1 MGDLLDLNF
10 ILDKEDINLFNQE
23 NVEDESPTEEETT
36 TEKEDNKSTTEVN
49 PDELFSEKPES
60 VGSEKDSNQEEDTHF
75 DESEGTS
82 PEFFSS
88 IAETFAEEGILPI
101 DEEAIKNIKSAEDL
115 KKAFEDYAD
124 SRLDEQQRRVK
135 EALDGGIEPDTIRN
149 YENTINYLNSISDDT
164 IAEESEQGENLRKQ
178 IIYQDYINRG
188 FSQSRATK
196 EVDKAISNGTDIED
210 AKEALNSIKEFYT
223 SQYDKAIEDAKE
235 LREQEDRKRKEHM
248 ESFKKTI
255 LDSKNEVFEGLE
267 VDKNTRQKVFDNL
280 SKPVYK
286 DPDTGVYLTAIQKY
300 AKENNDDFTL
310 KLGFLF
316 TLTDGFKNLDG
327 LIKKQTKKAVKKG
340 FRDLE
345 QKLKSGSVRGGSLSY
360 SSGVSDDSPFTI
372 NGKQLAF

>member
-1 MGDLLDLNF
+1 MEGLLDLNY

-23 NVEDESPTEEETT
+23 NVEEEPSTKEEDTK
-36 TEKEDNKSTTEVN
+36 EKEDKDSTTEVN
-49 PDELFSEKPES
+49 PDELFSEEPES
-60 VGSEKDSNQEEDTHF
+60 VGSEKNTNQEEDTHF
-75 DESEGTS
+75 DESDGTS

-101 DEEAIKNIKSAEDL
+101 DEEAIKNIKTAEDL

-124 SRLDEQQRRVK
+124 SRLDEQQKRIK

-149 YENTINYLNSISDDT
+149 YENTINYLNSINDDA

-196 EVDKAISNGTDIED
+196 EVDKAISNGTDIDD

-223 SQYDKAIEDAKE
+223 SQYDNAVKEAKE
-235 LREQEDRKRKEHM
+235 LREQEEKERKEHM
-248 ESFKKTI
+248 ESFRKTI

-267 VDKNTRQKVFDNL
+267 VDKNTRQKVLDNL

-286 DPDTGVYLTAIQKY
+286 DPDTGAYLTAIQKY

>member
-1 MGDLLDLNF
+1 MEDLLNLDF
-10 ILDKEDINLFNQE
+10 ILDKDEVDLFNQE
-23 NVEDESPTEEETT
+23 NVEEEPSADEELNTK
-36 TEKEDNKSTTEVN
+36 KEDKTTTEVN

-60 VGSEKDSNQEEDTHF
+60 VGSEKDTSQEEDTHF

-124 SRLDEQQRRVK
+124 SRLDEQQRRIK
-135 EALDGGIEPDTIRN
+135 EALDGGIEPDAIRN
-149 YENTINYLNSISDDT
+149 YENTINYLNSITDDT
-164 IAEESEQGENLRKQ
+164 IAEENEQGENLRKQ

-188 FSQSRATK
+188 FSQARATK
-196 EVDKAISNGTDIED
+196 EVEKAISNGTDIDD
-210 AKEALNSIKEFYT
+210 AKEALSSIKEFYT
-223 SQYDKAIEDAKE
+223 SQYDNAVKEAKE
-235 LREQEDRKRKEHM
+235 LREQEEKEREKHM
-248 ESFKKTI
+248 EAFRKTI

-267 VDKNTRQKVFDNL
+267 IDKNTRQKVLDNL

-286 DPDTGVYLTAIQKY
+286 DPDTGAYLTAIQKY

-345 QKLKSGSVRGGSLSY
+345 QKLKNSSVKGGSLSY

>member
-10 ILDKEDINLFNQE
+10 ILDKEDKNMFNQE
-23 NVEDESPTEEETT
+23 NVEDEPPTEEETT

-149 YENTINYLNSISDDT
+149 YENTINYLNSISEDT
-164 IAEESEQGENLRKQ
+164 IAEEGEQGENLRKQ

-196 EVDKAISNGTDIED
+196 EVDRAISNGTDIED
-210 AKEALNSIKEFYT
+210 AKEALSSIKEFYT
-223 SQYDKAIEDAKE
+223 SQYDKAIEDAKD

-345 QKLKSGSVRGGSLSY
+345 QKLKNGSVRGGSLSY

>member
-1 MGDLLDLNF
+1 MGDLLDLDF
-10 ILDKEDINLFNQE
+10 ILDKEEVNLFNQE
-23 NVEDESPTEEETT
+23 NVEEEPPTEEKTV
-36 TEKEDNKSTTEVN
+36 TEKEDDKSTTEVN
-49 PDELFSEKPES
+49 PEELFSEKPES
-60 VGSEKDSNQEEDTHF
+60 VGSKEDNNQEEDTHF
-75 DESEGTS
+75 DESDGTS

-101 DEEAIKNIKSAEDL
+101 DEEAIKNIKTAEDL

-124 SRLDEQQRRVK
+124 SRLDEQQKRIK
-135 EALDGGIEPDTIRN
+135 EALDGGIEPDAIRN
-149 YENTINYLNSISDDT
+149 YENTINYLNSINDDT

-196 EVDKAISNGTDIED
+196 EVDKAISNGTDIDD

-223 SQYDKAIEDAKE
+223 SQYDNAVKEAKE
-235 LREQEDRKRKEHM
+235 LREQEEKERKEHM
-248 ESFKKTI
+248 ESFRKTI

-267 VDKNTRQKVFDNL
+267 VDKNTRQKVLDNL

-286 DPDTGVYLTAIQKY
+286 DPDTGAYLTAIQKY

-360 SSGVSDDSPFTI
+360 SSGVSDDNPFTI

>member
-23 NVEDESPTEEETT
+23 NVEDEPPTEEETT

-223 SQYDKAIEDAKE
+223 SQYDKAIEDAKD

-345 QKLKSGSVRGGSLSY
+345 QKLKNGSVRGGSLSY

>member
-1 MGDLLDLNF
+1 MEGLLDLNY
-10 ILDKEDINLFNQE
+10 ILDKEDINSFNQE
-23 NVEDESPTEEETT
+23 NVEEESSTKEEDTK
-36 TEKEDNKSTTEVN
+36 EKEDKDSTTEVN
-49 PDELFSEKPES
+49 PDELFSEEPES
-60 VGSEKDSNQEEDTHF
+60 VGSEKNTNQEEDTHF
-75 DESEGTS
+75 DESDGTS

-101 DEEAIKNIKSAEDL
+101 DEEAIKNIKTAEDL

-124 SRLDEQQRRVK
+124 SRLDEQQKRIK

-149 YENTINYLNSISDDT
+149 YENTINYLNSINDDA

-196 EVDKAISNGTDIED
+196 EVDKAISNGTDIDD

-223 SQYDKAIEDAKE
+223 SQYDNAVKEAKE
-235 LREQEDRKRKEHM
+235 LREQEEKERKEHM
-248 ESFKKTI
+248 ESFRKTI

-267 VDKNTRQKVFDNL
+267 VDKNTRQKVLDNL

-286 DPDTGVYLTAIQKY
+286 DPDTGAYLTAIQKY

>member
-1 MGDLLDLNF
+1 MEGLLDLNY

-23 NVEDESPTEEETT
+23 NVEEEPSTKEEDTK
-36 TEKEDNKSTTEVN
+36 EKEDKNSTTEVN
-49 PDELFSEKPES
+49 PDELFSEEPES
-60 VGSEKDSNQEEDTHF
+60 VGSKEDNNQEEDTHF
-75 DESEGTS
+75 DESDGTS

-101 DEEAIKNIKSAEDL
+101 DEEAIKNIKTAEDL

-124 SRLDEQQRRVK
+124 SRLDEQQKRIK

-149 YENTINYLNSISDDT
+149 YENTINYLNSISDDA
-164 IAEESEQGENLRKQ
+164 IAEESEDGEKLRKQ

-188 FSQSRATK
+188 FSQNRASK
-196 EVDKAISNGTDIED
+196 EVDKAFSNGTDIDD
-210 AKEALNSIKEFYT
+210 AKEALSSIKEFYT
-223 SQYDKAIEDAKE
+223 SQYDDAIKEAKE
-235 LREQEDRKRKEHM
+235 FQAKEEKKRKEQM
-248 ESFKKTI
+248 ESFKKTV
-255 LDSKNEVFEGLE
+255 LDSKTEVFEGLE
-267 VDKNTRQKVFDNL
+267 IDKNTRQKVLDNL

-286 DPDTGVYLTAIQKY
+286 DPDTGVYLNAIQKY

>member
-164 IAEESEQGENLRKQ
+164 IAEEGEQGENLRKQ

-210 AKEALNSIKEFYT
+210 AKEALSSIKEFYT
-223 SQYDKAIEDAKE
+223 SQYDKAIEDAKD

>member
-1 MGDLLDLNF
+1 MGDLLDLDF
-10 ILDKEDINLFNQE
+10 ILDKEEVNLFNQE
-23 NVEDESPTEEETT
+23 NVEEESPTEEETV
-36 TEKEDNKSTTEVN
+36 TEKEDDKSTTEVN
-49 PDELFSEKPES
+49 PEELFSEKPES
-60 VGSEKDSNQEEDTHF
+60 VGSKEDSNQEEDTHF

-101 DEEAIKNIKSAEDL
+101 DEEAIQNIKSAEDL
-115 KKAFEDYAD
+115 KKAFDDYVD
-124 SRLDEQQRRVK
+124 SRLDEQQRRIK
-135 EALDGGIEPDTIRN
+135 EALDGGIEPDAIRN
-149 YENTINYLNSISDDT
+149 YENTINYLNSINDDT

-196 EVDKAISNGTDIED
+196 EVDKAISNGTDIDD

-223 SQYDKAIEDAKE
+223 SQYDNAVKEAKE
-235 LREQEDRKRKEHM
+235 LREQEDKERKEHM
-248 ESFKKTI
+248 ESFRKTI

-267 VDKNTRQKVFDNL
+267 VDKNTRQKVLDNL

-286 DPDTGVYLTAIQKY
+286 DPDTGAYLTAIQKY

-360 SSGVSDDSPFTI
+360 SSGVSDDNPFTI

>member
-1 MGDLLDLNF
+1 
-10 ILDKEDINLFNQE
+10 
-23 NVEDESPTEEETT
+23 
-36 TEKEDNKSTTEVN
+36 
-49 PDELFSEKPES
+49 
-60 VGSEKDSNQEEDTHF
+60 
-75 DESEGTS
+75 
-82 PEFFSS
+82 
-88 IAETFAEEGILPI
+88 
-101 DEEAIKNIKSAEDL
+101 
-115 KKAFEDYAD
+115 
-124 SRLDEQQRRVK
+124 
-135 EALDGGIEPDTIRN
+135 
-149 YENTINYLNSISDDT
+149 
-164 IAEESEQGENLRKQ
+164 
-178 IIYQDYINRG
+178 
-188 FSQSRATK
+188 
-196 EVDKAISNGTDIED
+196 
-210 AKEALNSIKEFYT
+210 
-223 SQYDKAIEDAKE
+223 
-235 LREQEDRKRKEHM
+235 M

>member
-149 YENTINYLNSISDDT
+149 YENTINYLNSISEDT
-164 IAEESEQGENLRKQ
+164 IAEEGEQGENLRKQ

-210 AKEALNSIKEFYT
+210 AKEALSSIKEFYT

>member
-23 NVEDESPTEEETT
+23 NVEDEPPTEEETT

-135 EALDGGIEPDTIRN
+135 EALDGGIEPDAIRN

-345 QKLKSGSVRGGSLSY
+345 QKLKNGSVRGGSLSY

>member
-10 ILDKEDINLFNQE
+10 ILDKEDVELFNKE
-23 NVEDESPTEEETT
+23 NVEEEPTTQEEGTP
-36 TEKEDNKSTTEVN
+36 EKEEDKSTTEVN
-49 PDELFSEKPES
+49 PDELFSEEPES

-75 DESEGTS
+75 DESNGTS

-115 KKAFEDYAD
+115 KKAFEDYTA
-124 SRLDEQQRRVK
+124 SQLDEQQRRIK
-135 EALDGGIEPDTIRN
+135 EALDGGIEPDAIRN
-149 YENTINYLNSISDDT
+149 YENTLNYLNSITDDT
-164 IAEESEQGENLRKQ
+164 IAEENEQGENLRKQ

-196 EVDKAISNGTDIED
+196 EVDKSVSNGTDIDD
-210 AKEALNSIKEFYT
+210 AKEALNSIKDFYT
-223 SQYDKAIEDAKE
+223 TQYDNAVKEAKE
-235 LREQEDRKRKEHM
+235 LREQEEKERKAHM
-248 ESFKKTI
+248 ETFRKTI

-267 VDKNTRQKVFDNL
+267 VDKNTRQKVLDNL

-286 DPDTGVYLTAIQKY
+286 DPDTGAYLTAIQKY

-345 QKLKSGSVRGGSLSY
+345 QKLKNSSVKGGSLSY

>member
-1 MGDLLDLNF
+1 MEGLNLDF
-10 ILDKEDINLFNQE
+10 ILDENEIDLFNNENIEKETSPKEDGE
-23 NVEDESPTEEETT
+23 
-36 TEKEDNKSTTEVN
+36 EKEKETETTEVN
-49 PDELFSEKPES
+49 PDDLFGDEPES
-60 VGSEKDSNQEEDTHF
+60 VGSEDNNTDEEDTHF
-75 DESEGTS
+75 NESDGTS

-88 IAETFAEEGILPI
+88 IAETFAEEGILPNL

-115 KKAFEDYAD
+115 KKAFDDYAD
-124 SRLDEQQRRVK
+124 SRLDEQQKRIK
-135 EALDGGIEPDTIRN
+135 DALDGGIEPNVIRN
-149 YENTINYLNSISDDT
+149 YENTINYLNSITDDSVS
-164 IAEESEQGENLRKQ
+164 EENDRGENLRKQ

-188 FSQSRATK
+188 FSENRAAK
-196 EVDKAISNGTDIED
+196 EVEKSISNGTDIDD

-223 SQYDKAIEDAKE
+223 TQYKDAIREAQE
-235 LREQEDRKRKEHM
+235 LQEQEEQERKAHV

-255 LDSKNEVFEGLE
+255 MDSKNQVFEGLE

-286 DPDTGVYLTAIQKY
+286 DPDTGAYLTAIQKY

-327 LIKKQTKKAVKKG
+327 LIKRQTKKAVKKG

-345 QKLKSGSVRGGSLSY
+345 QKLKTGAVRGGSLSY

-372 NGKQLAF
+372 NGKQLAL

>member
-23 NVEDESPTEEETT
+23 NVEDEPPTEEETT

-149 YENTINYLNSISDDT
+149 YENTINYLNSISEDT
-164 IAEESEQGENLRKQ
+164 IAEEGEQGENLRKQ

-196 EVDKAISNGTDIED
+196 EVDRAISNGTDIED
-210 AKEALNSIKEFYT
+210 AKEALSSIKEFYT
-223 SQYDKAIEDAKE
+223 SQYDKAIEDAKD

-345 QKLKSGSVRGGSLSY
+345 QKLKNGSVRGGSLSY

>member
-1 MGDLLDLNF
+1 MEGLLDLNY
-10 ILDKEDINLFNQE
+10 ILDKEDINSFNQE
-23 NVEDESPTEEETT
+23 NVEEEPSTKEEDTK
-36 TEKEDNKSTTEVN
+36 EKEDKNSTTEVN
-49 PDELFSEKPES
+49 PDELFSEEPES
-60 VGSEKDSNQEEDTHF
+60 VGSKEDNNQEEDTHF
-75 DESEGTS
+75 DESDGTS

-101 DEEAIKNIKSAEDL
+101 DEEAIKNIKTAEDL

-124 SRLDEQQRRVK
+124 SRLDEQQKRIK

-149 YENTINYLNSISDDT
+149 YENTINYLNSISDDA
-164 IAEESEQGENLRKQ
+164 IAEESEDGEKLRKQ

-188 FSQSRATK
+188 FSQNRASK
-196 EVDKAISNGTDIED
+196 EVDKAFSNGTDIDD
-210 AKEALNSIKEFYT
+210 AKEALSSIKEFYT
-223 SQYDKAIEDAKE
+223 SQYDDAIKEAKE
-235 LREQEDRKRKEHM
+235 FQAKEEKKRKEQM
-248 ESFKKTI
+248 ESFKKTV
-255 LDSKNEVFEGLE
+255 LDSKTEVFEGLE
-267 VDKNTRQKVFDNL
+267 IDKNTRQKVLDNL

-286 DPDTGVYLTAIQKY
+286 DPDTGVYLNAIQKY